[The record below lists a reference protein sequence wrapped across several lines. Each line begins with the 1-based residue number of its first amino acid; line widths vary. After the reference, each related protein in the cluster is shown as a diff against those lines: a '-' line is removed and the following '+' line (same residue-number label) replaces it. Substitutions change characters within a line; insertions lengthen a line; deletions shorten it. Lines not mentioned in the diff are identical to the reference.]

1 MKKLFAALLL
11 LTLPAAALAWDQ
23 KPPQAPAA
31 CAAQMPWGEPSTKA
45 GMPVICRHAYILE
58 HDNAARIPLWV
69 AYTLTPEHAVGC
81 IPRTNA
87 FAADASV
94 PKGQRAEL
102 EDYAKSGYDI
112 GHLANAADMAFDDQ
126 AMQESFLLTNMSP
139 QLPGLNRGIWK
150 VLESYERAWAFNTKH
165 TFTIYDGNI
174 YTVGKSKTIGPDG
187 VVIPDQLF
195 KILIDD
201 NTKEVQAY
209 LFPHKEG
216 QGTDLAPLLTS
227 VAQIEQLTGTVF
239 PVPPGVDKTK
249 RAAAPWGGDLTPVAD
264 AKKAQC
270 KGAAD

>member
-58 HDNAARIPLWV
+58 HDNAARIPQWV

-126 AMQESFLLTNMSP
+126 AMQESFGVFYLQERFAGDDCPVRDARSET
-139 QLPGLNRGIWK
+139 GRGRL
-150 VLESYERAWAFNTKH
+150 V
-165 TFTIYDGNI
+165 
-174 YTVGKSKTIGPDG
+174 
-187 VVIPDQLF
+187 
-195 KILIDD
+195 
-201 NTKEVQAY
+201 
-209 LFPHKEG
+209 
-216 QGTDLAPLLTS
+216 
-227 VAQIEQLTGTVF
+227 
-239 PVPPGVDKTK
+239 PVWQTQFL
-249 RAAAPWGGDLTPVAD
+249 R
-264 AKKAQC
+264 
-270 KGAAD
+270 